1 MEEVFD
7 YLEEE
12 GDGLL
17 HLEGKGVKP
26 DTDDEESLGE
36 VLDREQGRKQRL
48 PSATMGG
55 YSHFVHLGIIS
66 DDPSYS
72 EMPEPYQTYR
82 IDRIF
87 RISKMQLAS
96 HSKRSS

>member
-1 MEEVFD
+1 MLFALRASSANA
-7 YLEEE
+7 LE
-12 GDGLL
+12 
-17 HLEGKGVKP
+17 K
-26 DTDDEESLGE
+26 SLVVVG
-36 VLDREQGRKQRL
+36 
-48 PSATMGG
+48 SINMFMGG